1 MRFYRCL
8 LSLLLGLALAAPA
21 AAAGL
26 DNRLWNELLSRHV
39 RVLEG
44 GHASQVDYAGMAAER
59 EQLRAYL
66 DKVAAVRPAAF
77 ARWSEDEQLAMLINA
92 YNAATVELVLGGD
105 PALESIKDLGS
116 LLRSPWK
123 QPALQLLGKT
133 RSLDELEHE
142 LIRGEQGYH
151 QPRTHFALN
160 CASIGCPALRA
171 EAYNGAQLQ
180 AQLADAEQRFLTDR
194 SRNRLTGESLEVS
207 SIFDWYQDDFE
218 QNGQTLARY
227 FASQA
232 DALGLDDAQRQQLLD
247 GEIDIEFLDYDWH
260 LNRTP

>member
-1 MRFYRCL
+1 
-8 LSLLLGLALAAPA
+8 
-21 AAAGL
+21 
-26 DNRLWNELLSRHV
+26 
-39 RVLEG
+39 
-44 GHASQVDYAGMAAER
+44 
-59 EQLRAYL
+59 
-66 DKVAAVRPAAF
+66 
-77 ARWSEDEQLAMLINA
+77 MLINA
-92 YNAATVELVLGGD
+92 YNAATVELVLGGYPD
-105 PALESIKDLGS
+105 LESIKDLGS

-180 AQLADAEQRFLTDR
+180 AQLEDAERRFLSDP
-194 SRNRLTGESLEVS
+194 SRNRLSGDSLQVS

-232 DALGLDDAQRQQLLD
+232 AALGLTEAQRQQLLD

>member
-26 DNRLWNELLSRHV
+26 DNRLWNDLLSRHV

-66 DKVAAVRPAAF
+66 SKVAAVRPAAF

-92 YNAATVELVLGGD
+92 YNAATVELVLGGY
-105 PALESIKDLGS
+105 PNLESIKDLGS

-180 AQLADAEQRFLTDR
+180 AQLADAERLFLTDR
-194 SRNRLTGESLEVS
+194 SRNRLTGNSLEVS
-207 SIFDWYQDDFE
+207 SIFDWYEEDFTP
-218 QNGQTLARY
+218 NGQTLAGY
-227 FASQA
+227 FSSQA
-232 DALGLDDAQRQQLLD
+232 AALGLTEAQRQQLLD

>member
-171 EAYNGAQLQ
+171 PAYNRAP
-180 AQLADAEQRFLTDR
+180 
-194 SRNRLTGESLEVS
+194 V
-207 SIFDWYQDDFE
+207 
-218 QNGQTLARY
+218 
-227 FASQA
+227 
-232 DALGLDDAQRQQLLD
+232 
-247 GEIDIEFLDYDWH
+247 
-260 LNRTP
+260 RTPLAGGARRFFRHPRRKREQTPPHS

>member
-1 MRFYRCL
+1 MRLYRCL
-8 LSLLLGLALAAPA
+8 LSLLLGVVLACPV

-26 DNRLWNELLSRHV
+26 DNHLWNELLTRHV

-66 DKVAAVRPAAF
+66 STIAAVRPAVF

-92 YNAATVELVLGGD
+92 YNAATVELILGSY

-116 LLRSPWK
+116 WLRSPWK

-142 LIRGEQGYH
+142 LIRGEHGYH

-180 AQLADAEQRFLTDR
+180 AQLVDAEQRFLSDA
-194 SRNRLTGESLEVS
+194 SRNRLAGDSLQVS
-207 SIFDWYQDDFE
+207 SIFKWYADDFA

-227 FASQA
+227 FAAQA
-232 DALGLDDAQRQQLLD
+232 PALGLNAAQRQQLLD
-247 GEIDIEFLDYDWH
+247 GAIDIEFLAYDWR